1 MKNYLKYIYIL
12 LLGFNTCFGDNLK
25 DLSVNFKNNI
35 FNLSQAISSDLNQD
49 KQNLN
54 KLLLDIEN
62 FFKEFELFK
71 NNLSE
76 LELKEINQKIIL
88 LNEKLK
94 EINTLDFVKN
104 NENIE
109 QNITEQITRLE
120 LLDLKLADSQ
130 VGGIQQVDAEKID
143 AVKTGFYQKTV
154 KYIKDHKKVSALFLA
169 VIVSGFY
176 LVNRFSKPEEVRNS
190 ENNSNDFNPGNP
202 GNDEAIQDERV
213 QNLNP
218 VIPEQPKD
226 NVLNNDQV
234 PTEQSKDNVQNA
246 LLDAVPVVNEPLEN
260 NFQESEI
267 MPDGDPEERVDSIQ
281 VPQEFEQAFTN
292 AQEQQPENRD
302 ERKYSKY
309 SGRELVRSPLAEE
322 IYKRELVSPK
332 NVRETVGNL
341 FGPGLVK

>member
-1 MKNYLKYIYIL
+1 M
-12 LLGFNTCFGDNLK
+12 
-25 DLSVNFKNNI
+25 
-35 FNLSQAISSDLNQD
+35 
-49 KQNLN
+49 
-54 KLLLDIEN
+54 
-62 FFKEFELFK
+62 
-71 NNLSE
+71 
-76 LELKEINQKIIL
+76 
-88 LNEKLK
+88 
-94 EINTLDFVKN
+94 
-104 NENIE
+104 
-109 QNITEQITRLE
+109 
-120 LLDLKLADSQ
+120 
-130 VGGIQQVDAEKID
+130 
-143 AVKTGFYQKTV
+143 
-154 KYIKDHKKVSALFLA
+154 A